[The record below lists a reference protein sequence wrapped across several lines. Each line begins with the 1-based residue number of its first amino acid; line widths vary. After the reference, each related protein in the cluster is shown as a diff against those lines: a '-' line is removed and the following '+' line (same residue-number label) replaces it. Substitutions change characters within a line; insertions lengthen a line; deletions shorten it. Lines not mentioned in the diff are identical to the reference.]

1 MTKLS
6 IADIKNAAR
15 AVLAQH
21 PAGMRYA
28 DLFRAVQQAGP
39 QTPTGTIQGGLRSL
53 RVDDQEIVL
62 PEKGLWTLQSL
73 GGVPQPPPLQ
83 NGPVPSNKGTIL
95 KISEDLFYKPFAE
108 WLQDS
113 ASEATETLAF
123 GGASLKAKWG
133 TPDVVGTLK
142 PTNSD
147 FVKFSTEIISAEIKI
162 DQNQNVVAFGQAC
175 AYRLFSHRVYIVIP
189 ELDKKSDDRIE
200 SLCALFGF
208 GLVTFDLDVA
218 NPNFRILVRAQR
230 HQPDIFYTNEFARQI
245 YEFSKKDFNRLF

>member
-1 MTKLS
+1 MSKLS

-28 DLFRAVQQAGP
+28 DLFRAIQQTGP
-39 QTPTGTIQGGLRSL
+39 LTPTGTIQGGLRSL
-53 RVDDQEIVL
+53 RVDDQEIIL
-62 PEKGLWTLQSL
+62 PEKGLWTLKAL
-73 GGVPQPPPLQ
+73 GDVHPLT
-83 NGPVPSNKGTIL
+83 PVLVGGSVKYSTSKPL
-95 KISEDLFYKPFAE
+95 EDVFYKPFAE

-123 GGASLKAKWG
+123 GGATLKSKWG

-147 FVKFSTEIISAEIKI
+147 FVKFSTEIISAEIKA

-200 SLCALFGF
+200 GLCSLFGF
-208 GLVTFDLDVA
+208 GLVTFDLDAA
-218 NPNFRILVRAQR
+218 NPNFRVLVRAQR
-230 HQPDIFYTNEFARQI
+230 HQPDMFYANEFARQI
-245 YEFSKKDFNRLF
+245 YEYSKKDFNRLF